1 MFTYPY
7 NFSITYA
14 CGAKISA
21 DTTLSLTAA
30 AHYARELV
38 QSAPDAVSNVDV
50 IDNYTGEVVYTISAK
65 VSVITTVEIEEYSP
79 YNV

>member
-7 NFSITYA
+7 NITITYA
-14 CGAKISA
+14 CGAEICA

-30 AHYARELV
+30 TNYARELV
-38 QSAPDAVSNVDV
+38 KSAPEMVSNVEV

-65 VSVITTVEIEEYSP
+65 VNVIVSVEIEEYNP
-79 YNV
+79 YNA